1 MSEAGRRT
9 AAARHD
15 GDGDSRGSG
24 TDIGQYLMLLRM
36 YERHGRWDDYLL
48 LVRSPRFLNA
58 LAQARRGASGGA
70 NELLGTIDEAL
81 EHAITLGRVPDM
93 AALLLARARWT
104 QRLAIRTPL
113 DALRAGSLDDAR
125 RLAGGPQG
133 ERAVLWYLLLAW
145 ELYDSGDIGGA
156 RQVIGDLVR
165 GEPQLLASSRDGD
178 WAVTLLQHALAFD
191 QDNCGNLLRLLDDN
205 ALTDLARG
213 LTQAGALSQ
222 ARAVAMAIRLFTDS
236 KVSALGEIAIR
247 QAEAGDQPGVEET
260 ISLAMGVIADAGD
273 EEEGRPRWLAALGAA
288 RALQGDRDGA
298 LTAFGDA
305 FDAAARLA
313 RPSAGIAAVADAQ
326 ARAGLL
332 DVAALTIA
340 VIDDDDQR
348 SEATAALVSALA
360 DRGYAQAARSA
371 LSGVWSGS
379 RDYGR
384 AVRAVLQAVTS
395 TDPAQAVRLAGEL
408 LESGRRDGAV
418 AAIAVAAAQAGH
430 GPEATR
436 LADQIT
442 DRGWRAR
449 ALVDLASGPAGGD
462 VPDSLVRQAIDDVP
476 HAAIRAVLLAELGVT
491 RDGEQRARL
500 LEEAVALAG
509 QAPQAERWEVLA
521 SIGHIQGQASLDETA
536 ETFAAA
542 RRALLADY
550 DPWDSHRDL
559 HELCRLQR
567 QAGDAAGA
575 RDTIA
580 VALAGP
586 EPDPDRWLVPLSLVG
601 IAAAQAEGGV
611 PVSTREI
618 LQLAA
623 QAAQDLPGEQRR
635 EVTGA
640 IARAQAIAGDFGAA
654 ERTVLGLLD
663 EADDEDDDDDGSR
676 IPTAV
681 QAGTAVARELI
692 AAGSRDRAARLLRN
706 LARVTARQLEY
717 EPALRDL
724 IAELASAQAESGA
737 EQDALETLA
746 LDWTPA
752 ASATALG
759 VRGLWQARAGEVAHA
774 VDTVRAIVPLP
785 WRIQALAG
793 LAREVAGEAGM
804 EVVAAALADAA
815 SEASRTDPGADPADL
830 AGTLAVAA
838 EAQAAIG
845 HQDAARHSLA
855 QAADLAARIP
865 SRDGQARELAG
876 IVRSWITIG
885 DHDQALRVA
894 RGIAHPWYAGEAM
907 AAAVAAT
914 TRAGRMTEAREA
926 AGLIDEPGWHAVAL
940 VTVALH
946 SPADGD
952 TPLDLAE
959 VQGLVDRVPEGSPR
973 TRVWQQI
980 IELFVEHGRYALA
993 ADLTES
999 ISADPGSQLAR
1010 IAGTLAAEGARD
1022 ALAHMLPR
1030 CARYPESAHA
1040 ACMALARTHPDH
1052 ALDIAAIVARSSA
1065 R

>member
-1 MSEAGRRT
+1 MSEAV
-9 AAARHD
+9 
-15 GDGDSRGSG
+15 
-24 TDIGQYLMLLRM
+24 GQYLVLLGM

-58 LAQARRGASGGA
+58 LAQARRGACGGPDD
-70 NELLGTIDEAL
+70 LLGTIDQAL
-81 EHAITLGRVPDM
+81 EHAITLGRVPDL

-125 RLAGGPQG
+125 LLAGGPQG

-165 GEPQLLASSRDGD
+165 GEPALLASSRDAD
-178 WAVTLLQHALAFD
+178 WAVTLLRPALAFD
-191 QDNCGNLLRLLDDN
+191 QDNCANLLRLLDDN
-205 ALTDLARG
+205 ALTDLAG
-213 LTQAGALSQ
+213 ELTRAGALSQ
-222 ARAVAMAIRLFTDS
+222 ARTVATAIRLFTDNR
-236 KVSALGEIAIR
+236 VSALAEIAIR
-247 QAEAGDQPGVEET
+247 QAEADDRPGAEET
-260 ISLAMGVIADAGD
+260 IALTMGFIAGAGD
-273 EEEGRPRWLAALGAA
+273 EAEERPRWLAAVGAA

-305 FDAAARLA
+305 FDAAARLG
-313 RPSAGIAAVADAQ
+313 RPSAGIAAVACAQ

-340 VIDDDDQR
+340 VIDDGDQR

-360 DRGYAQAARSA
+360 DRGHAQAAISA

-379 RDYGR
+379 PDYGR
-384 AVRAVLQAVTS
+384 AVRAVLRAAAG
-395 TDPAQAVRLAGEL
+395 TDPARAVRLAGEL

-418 AAIAVAAAQAGH
+418 AAIAVAAARAGH
-430 GPEATR
+430 GPDAAR
-436 LADQIT
+436 LADQIA

-449 ALVDLASGPAGGD
+449 ALVDLAGGPAGGD
-462 VPDSLVRQAIDDVP
+462 VPGPLVRQAIDDVP
-476 HAAIRAVLLAELGVT
+476 DVTLRAVLLAELGVT
-491 RDGEQRARL
+491 QDGEQRARL

-521 SIGHIQGQASLDETA
+521 SIGHIQGQASLDGTA

-542 RRALLADY
+542 RRAVLADY
-550 DPWDSHRDL
+550 DPWASHRDL

-575 RDTIA
+575 RDTVA

-586 EPDPDRWLVPLSLVG
+586 GPDPGRWLVPLSLVG

-611 PVSTREI
+611 PESAREI
-618 LQLAA
+618 LPLAA
-623 QAAQDLPGEQRR
+623 QAAHDLPGEQRR

-640 IARAQAIAGDFGAA
+640 IARVQAIAGDFDVA

-663 EADDEDDDDDGSR
+663 EAGEEGSGADDEDDDDEGSR

-681 QAGTAVARELI
+681 QAGTAVARELV
-692 AAGSRDRAARLLRN
+692 AAGSRDRAARLLRH
-706 LARVTARQLEY
+706 LARVTSRQLEY
-717 EPALRDL
+717 QPAWRDL
-724 IAELASAQAESGA
+724 ITELASAQAESGA

-752 ASATALG
+752 AGATASGL
-759 VRGLWQARAGEVAHA
+759 RGLWQARAGDVGRA

-793 LAREVAGEAGM
+793 LAREVAGEPAK
-804 EVVAAALADAA
+804 EIVAAALAGAT
-815 SEASRTDPGADPADL
+815 SEASRTGPGADPSGL
-830 AGTLAVAA
+830 AGALAAAA

-845 HQDAARHSLA
+845 DQGAARHGLA

-876 IVRSWITIG
+876 IVRGWIAIG
-885 DHDQALRVA
+885 DPDQALRVA

-907 AAAVAAT
+907 AAAVAAAS
-914 TRAGRMTEAREA
+914 RAGRTAEAREA
-926 AGLIDEPGWHAVAL
+926 AVLIDEPGWRAVAL
-940 VTVALH
+940 VTVALR
-946 SPADGD
+946 SPAGGE

-999 ISADPGSQLAR
+999 IAADPGSQLAR

-1040 ACMALARTHPDH
+1040 ACVALARAYPGH

-1065 R
+1065 W